1 METLLWNL
9 EAKWKLSTQK
19 VVAVFACTSFLVVG
33 LCLFGAL
40 IIRWRKSSTKPRGS
54 VLIHDQELPCK
65 NAPSGA
71 GSCVGPARCSV
82 VSVLTRTVRWSP
94 RREERLATTTMGS
107 RREAPTP
114 LLVKRDVWH
123 SHNSTSAVWQRP
135 ILMGGK
141 CELPRFSGLILYD
154 GKGTPLHQCD
164 QPGIIT
170 TTRDQ
175 QEKSHLVPRTTLRD
189 LL

>member
-40 IIRWRKSSTKPRGS
+40 IIRWRKSSTKPS
-54 VLIHDQELPCK
+54 IHQELPCK
-65 NAPSGA
+65 NAPDGP
-71 GSCVGPARCSV
+71 GSRVGPARCSV
-82 VSVLTRTVRWSP
+82 MSALTRTVRWSP
-94 RREERLATTTMGS
+94 RREERLTTTMGS

-164 QPGIIT
+164 QRGMIT
-170 TTRDQ
+170 TTQDQ